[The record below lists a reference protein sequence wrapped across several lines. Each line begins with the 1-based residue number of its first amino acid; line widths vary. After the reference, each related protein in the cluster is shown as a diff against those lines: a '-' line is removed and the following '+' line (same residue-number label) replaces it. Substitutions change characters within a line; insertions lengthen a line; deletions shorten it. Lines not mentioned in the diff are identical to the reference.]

1 MSDERNYS
9 TPSTASTASSV
20 SPDPLRAAASSLRAG
35 WETENRAIGQRLVA
49 AHELMVEC
57 VNHPACVDDAAEAR
71 LGYSVVD
78 PQVMA
83 GSYLVRE
90 LSISAARAEAM
101 ISFAADL
108 HFRYPAIL
116 QAMLDGLME
125 ERVARG
131 LAKQMSCVTDDVLGP
146 IQEAVVKD
154 YLDSLKAGELR
165 GEHARNAR
173 ADEII
178 GKYDRDGIRERK
190 ADAVRAR
197 GVTFRKGQDGMSS
210 MSATLRSDEAA
221 VLAEAIEA
229 KVARDRAADEAARAA
244 AVAAAEAAGEPVP
257 ELEED
262 PDYTLGQRKADAL
275 LSISCGDVVEGGST
289 DAATGVGAGSGAG
302 LGAGAG
308 SDSSADSSA
317 DTGTAKSKALVL
329 RPRITVITSA
339 LGGNMPDYLA
349 SLSGTCAES
358 GHGSGFGSTAGV
370 EFLRTGEA
378 ALQSL
383 LDLLAAAD
391 GASIEPISPTIGAA
405 DDADAALRYR
415 PSAELARRIRL
426 RDGTCRHPGCTVS
439 AEVCDLDHC
448 VPFNH
453 DDPESGGL
461 TVESNLGALCRRHH
475 RFKTFAGWGY
485 EMSPDGTLV
494 ITSPDGNTMVTRPSG
509 PLATYRR
516 DQARDEA
523 ESWKRQQRRNRD
535 PNIPGGPGRS
545 EAGAQVHA
553 QQSAWVRRARRQE
566 AQRAERR
573 GASRAERE
581 RLESERREDE
591 KWRKRAEAYCAA
603 STVLYCFREH
613 DRRIQRRRAA
623 RFLVV
628 KQPNWITLH
637 DAATEPSGS
646 RWWDARRPH
655 EESKQLA
662 EKVLRFREELA
673 DPPPF

>member
-1 MSDERNYS
+1 MSYERSAWAASNDFLDS
-9 TPSTASTASSV
+9 LLSAAST
-20 SPDPLRAAASSLRAG
+20 LRAG
-35 WETENRAIGQRLVA
+35 WEAENRAIGQRFVA

-57 VNHPACVDDAAEAR
+57 VNHPDCGDDSAEAR
-71 LGYSVVD
+71 RGRSVVD

-90 LSISAARAEAM
+90 LSISADRAEYM

-131 LAKQMSCVTDDVLGP
+131 LARQMSCVADDVLGP
-146 IQEAVVKD
+146 IQEEVVKD
-154 YLDSLKAGELR
+154 YLDSLKAGGLR
-165 GEHARNAR
+165 GENERNAR

-178 GKYDRDGIRERK
+178 GKHDPDGIRERK

-197 GVTFRKGQDGMSS
+197 SVTFRKGQDGMSAL
-210 MSATLRSDEAA
+210 SATLRSDEAA

-229 KVARDRAADEAARAA
+229 KVAQDRAADEAARAA
-244 AVAAAEAAGEPVP
+244 AVADAEAAGEPVP
-257 ELEED
+257 ELDED
-262 PDYTLGQRKADAL
+262 PDYTMGQRKADAL
-275 LSISCGDVVEGGST
+275 LSLSCGDVAE
-289 DAATGVGAGSGAG
+289 TG
-302 LGAGAG
+302 
-308 SDSSADSSA
+308 SADSGNGA
-317 DTGTAKSKALVL
+317 RTGTRTGTGTDSGTDSGTDASAGPAATTKSKSLVL

-339 LGGNMPDYLA
+339 VGGNMPDYLA
-349 SLSGTCAES
+349 SLSGACPES
-358 GHGSGFGSTAGV
+358 GHGQGLGSTAGV

-391 GASIEPISPTIGAA
+391 GASIEPISPAIGAA

-415 PSAELARRIRL
+415 PRAELARRIRL

-439 AEVCDLDHC
+439 AESCDLDHC

-453 DDPESGGL
+453 DDPKSGGL

-475 RFKTFAGWGY
+475 RFKTFAGWRY

-494 ITSPDGNTMVTRPSG
+494 ITCPDGTTMVTRPSG
-509 PLATYRR
+509 PLAAYRR
-516 DQARDEA
+516 EQERDEA

-535 PNIPGGPGRS
+535 PNHPGAAGHS
-545 EAGAQVHA
+545 SSGAQVHA
-553 QQSAWVRRARRQE
+553 QESAWMRRARRQE
-566 AQRAERR
+566 AKREESRE
-573 GASRAERE
+573 ASRAERE
-581 RLESERREDE
+581 RIERERREDE
-591 KWRKRAEAYCAA
+591 YWRKLADAYSAGA
-603 STVLYCFREH
+603 TVRYCLREH
-613 DRRIQRRRAA
+613 DRVIQRRRAA
-623 RFLVV
+623 RVLVM
-628 KQPNWITLH
+628 KQPSWVTMH
-637 DAATEPSGS
+637 DAAPESSGS

-662 EKVLRFREELA
+662 EKVKRFREELA